1 MKIIVLAGGLSPER
15 DVSLLSGAGICKT
28 LREMGHQAFLL
39 DVFFGLPCDSDK
51 LEEVFDRPDGGL
63 EISKGISTSVPD
75 LDALRKSRP
84 TSHLPRSDQMS
95 LNSAR
100 WLISHSWHF
109 TVPSVKTENSRQH
122 STTWESNIQD
132 QTLLDVHCP

>member
-51 LEEVFDRPDGGL
+51 LE
-63 EISKGISTSVPD
+63 
-75 LDALRKSRP
+75 
-84 TSHLPRSDQMS
+84 
-95 LNSAR
+95 
-100 WLISHSWHF
+100 
-109 TVPSVKTENSRQH
+109 
-122 STTWESNIQD
+122 
-132 QTLLDVHCP
+132 

>member
-63 EISKGISTSVPD
+63 EISKESLLLYRILMHCASHV
-75 LDALRKSRP
+75 R

-122 STTWESNIQD
+122 STTWESNIQG